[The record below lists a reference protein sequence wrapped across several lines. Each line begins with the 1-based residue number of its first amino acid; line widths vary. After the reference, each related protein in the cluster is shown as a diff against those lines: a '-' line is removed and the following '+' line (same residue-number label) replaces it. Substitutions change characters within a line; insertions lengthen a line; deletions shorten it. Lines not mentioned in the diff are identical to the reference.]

1 MSIEEI
7 LFLKIY
13 ERQFEIRKMKF
24 FEKGME
30 GAVRLIPLIQM
41 GKIYGLCFIW
51 NSSEIRFAL

>member
-13 ERQFEIRKMKF
+13 ERQFEIRNF
-24 FEKGME
+24 FLKKGME
-30 GAVRLIPLIQM
+30 GAVRLIPLIQI

>member
-1 MSIEEI
+1 MSVEEI
-7 LFLKIY
+7 LFLKISK
-13 ERQFEIRKMKF
+13 FEIRKMKKKIL
-24 FEKGME
+24 KGME